1 MIFLISQNIDDLTI
15 DKKVQLKMFP
25 LRKNVYTGTVYQ
37 SAYVQI
43 TVLYVRVCMYEYEYV
58 CEVKCV
64 YCIHV

>member
-25 LRKNVYTGTVYQ
+25 LRKNVNTGTVYQ

-43 TVLYVRVCMYEYEYV
+43 TVLYVCMYEYEYV

>member
-1 MIFLISQNIDDLTI
+1 
-15 DKKVQLKMFP
+15 MFP
-25 LRKNVYTGTVYQ
+25 LRKNVYNAGTVYQ